1 MNAVSCKISF
11 RCRIFIAGSPNA
23 GFKVATPR
31 GLTRLEPAALRI
43 VDGWIEESTEALV
56 ESFVAI
62 NCLINPEAILIGGR
76 LPAPLVDRLAASL
89 NGRLTAY
96 IGQIPA
102 IAPVA
107 RALTSDDAP
116 AVGAAIL
123 PFSYRL
129 LPTRFAL
136 LKTR

>member
-1 MNAVSCKISF
+1 
-11 RCRIFIAGSPNA
+11 
-23 GFKVATPR
+23 
-31 GLTRLEPAALRI
+31 
-43 VDGWIEESTEALV
+43 VDRWIHESTEALV
-56 ESFVAI
+56 SSFVAI

-76 LPAPLVDRLAASL
+76 LPAILVDQLAASL
-89 NGRLTAY
+89 NARMAKFAA
-96 IGQIPA
+96 QIPA

-107 RALTSDDAP
+107 RALTADDAP

-136 LKTR
+136 LKTA

>member
-1 MNAVSCKISF
+1 M
-11 RCRIFIAGSPNA
+11 
-23 GFKVATPR
+23 
-31 GLTRLEPAALRI
+31 RLAPSGRLI
-43 VDGWIEESTEALV
+43 VDRWIHESTEALV
-56 ESFVAI
+56 NSFVAI

-89 NGRLTAY
+89 NQRMAAFAA
-96 IGQIPA
+96 QIPA

-136 LKTR
+136 LKAT